1 MQCLFRHIAWLRKF
15 GIVSVRYDSTIRAFA
30 IVRYGA
36 IQFAILLTSSF
47 LGATYVLVRYSKD
60 FIIYFDQRTFYLCVF
75 IISKLTEQLLAG
87 LNALLRNDT
96 LLCTVLPSEKRYS
109 YQCVIKFVQVVLWTS
124 IGLALLF
131 SLGYL
136 RTSWVLSDEPLLSYL
151 SAGFHILMSLY
162 IDCTLSLCYL
172 VILIAAKQLTNVEQ
186 RMLTIAQCT
195 DETMCVK
202 ESVLSII
209 CQLHDAITGTVLPSL
224 TSYFGSTVTYLC
236 PIVVWHCSIRL
247 VNLLE
252 LLEDGHLVIN
262 GFDEMLASAMGLIW
276 MVNDIKKLLIVLLLS
291 DFLHRQVEETARCTR
306 YFDDYRLQNTRAAK
320 QVQKFLLKNLHQ
332 KKKFSACGFFDIDN
346 TVIYMVFSSIVT
358 YLVILIQF
366 KQLENDLTQPVP
378 YNGTANGTTEAP

>member
-1 MQCLFRHIAWLRKF
+1 MQQSFARRIQLTMQCLFRHIAWLRKF

-60 FIIYFDQRTFYLCVF
+60 FISYFDQRTFYLCVF
-75 IISKLTEQLLAG
+75 IISKLTFVIICLVLPFPVYWRREQLLAG

-96 LLCTVLPSEKRYS
+96 LLCTVLPSEKRHS

-224 TSYFGSTVTYLC
+224 TSYFGSTVTFLC

-291 DFLHRQVEETARCTR
+291 DFLHRQV
-306 YFDDYRLQNTRAAK
+306 
-320 QVQKFLLKNLHQ
+320 
-332 KKKFSACGFFDIDN
+332 S
-346 TVIYMVFSSIVT
+346 
-358 YLVILIQF
+358 
-366 KQLENDLTQPVP
+366 
-378 YNGTANGTTEAP
+378 